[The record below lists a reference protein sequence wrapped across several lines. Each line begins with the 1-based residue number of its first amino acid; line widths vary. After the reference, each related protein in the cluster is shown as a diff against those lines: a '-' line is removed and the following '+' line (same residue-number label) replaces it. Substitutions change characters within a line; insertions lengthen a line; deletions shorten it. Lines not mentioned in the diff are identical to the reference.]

1 MRKPEVIQLS
11 KTHPELFQRAV
22 EMEQAANE
30 AGNLSVGKGLGR
42 HWSWEKL
49 VAADAAQLKL
59 FPEDDLPMCDNC
71 VDW

>member
-1 MRKPEVIQLS
+1 
-11 KTHPELFQRAV
+11 
-22 EMEQAANE
+22 MEQAANE
-30 AGNLSVGKGLGR
+30 AGNLSVVKGLGR